1 MAEVYLG
8 FDETLQRRV
17 AIKFV
22 SRELATDATLSQRLL
37 KEARAVADIEHPGVC
52 HVFDAGSDEA
62 DRPYIVMEYVEGET
76 LAERLSG
83 GPLPPKTALGLC
95 AEIAESLAA
104 AHDRGIIHRD
114 LKPLNVIVTPSGR
127 AKVLDFGLAQF
138 LPTSRFMG
146 ADVPTRTNLS
156 ARYAFAGTAAYM
168 SPEQI
173 QGKPLDGRSDLFA
186 LGAVLYE
193 CLTGRPTFS
202 GGTVPEILGQ
212 VLHVTPAAP
221 SSITPGVDWRHD
233 ELCGRLLAK
242 APSERF
248 ASAHEAAAALRSAH
262 ASEAGAPQLEP
273 ESKVDAGTSRPAWWR
288 TRGAGIAALL
298 GLAALTWGVWELW
311 LRPSLPA
318 PPADAQVWFQKGTDA
333 LREGA
338 YYSAAK
344 AFDEGI
350 RLFPLSP
357 TAYARLAEARAE
369 LDDQAGTHRALL
381 QLSQQFPNES
391 VLSTNDRLRIEAMR
405 WLAQRNL
412 DKGVDAYRRLVERNP
427 KDADAWVDLGRA
439 QEAAVQLEEAKGS
452 FQRAIAIDPQ
462 FPAAYVHLGI
472 VESFEGHSEHALT
485 AFGEA
490 ERLYR
495 TASNTEGQTEVLIRK
510 GALFD
515 AQGDYDKARP
525 VLESAIRSAQA
536 IQSHQHIVR
545 AQMVLSSVTASEG
558 GFAESERL
566 STAATDMAL
575 DSDLDVVA
583 ADGLVD
589 LAATLQFADRAPDAA
604 RVLEKASRLA
614 AKRGALRTL
623 ARIQTQTASLRLQQL
638 DAVGSLQ
645 AVEPALTFFR
655 ERHYLKLE
663 LPALN
668 IAARAHGRLDHANKA
683 YELASKV
690 LKIAE
695 TLRNDAQI
703 ADASNTLAGQ
713 AAAVGSLPEALALR
727 TRAEAIHR
735 RQRDLANLPYDL
747 TNRAELLIQL
757 GKLDEAS
764 AALGEVEDGIEK
776 KIEGYAGR
784 RTRVAVLRALAAI
797 VAGNLAEAARLTQ
810 PIAADRTKTDSSSV
824 LGRSMFE
831 YAASKRGDSTPLG
844 SLPEGVTLPPATGRE
859 RQYWIALTY
868 QARGDIQ
875 RSLDAASEGLRSLTN
890 LANDELR
897 WRLAAVGSIAA
908 RVAANVEAER
918 VMHAAA
924 AESLSRIKTHWG
936 EFATRYNSRPDL
948 AELRKKA
955 QLQE

>member
-1 MAEVYLG
+1 MGEVYLG

-17 AIKFV
+17 AVKVV
-22 SRELATDATLSQRLL
+22 SRELANDSRINQRLL

-52 HVFDAGSDEA
+52 HVFDAGSD
-62 DRPYIVMEYVEGET
+62 DGGRLYIVMEYVEGQT
-76 LAERLSG
+76 LAERLTS
-83 GPLPPKTALGLC
+83 GPLPLKTALGLC
-95 AEIAESLAA
+95 AEIADSLAA

-114 LKPLNVIVTPSGR
+114 LKPLNIIVTSSGR

-138 LPTSRFMG
+138 LPSSRFMG
-146 ADVPTRTNLS
+146 PDVLTRTDLS
-156 ARYAFAGTAAYM
+156 AEYAFAGTAAYM

-193 CLTGRPTFS
+193 CLTGQPAFS
-202 GGTVPEILGQ
+202 GDSVPAIFGQ
-212 VLHVTPAAP
+212 VLHVTPRLP
-221 SSITPGVDWRHD
+221 SSFTPGLDRQYD
-233 ELCGRLLAK
+233 ELCTRLLAK

-248 ASAHEAAAALRSAH
+248 NSAQEAGAVMRSLQ
-262 ASEAGAPQLEP
+262 ASEAEAPRVQPEP
-273 ESKVDAGTSRPAWWR
+273 KASGSRSRWS
-288 TRGAGIAALL
+288 TRLVAMTAVLV
-298 GLAALTWGVWELW
+298 LAALTWGVWEVW
-311 LRPSLPA
+311 LRRPIPQ
-318 PPADAQVWFQKGTDA
+318 PPADAQIWFQKGTEA

-344 AFDEGI
+344 ALDEGI
-350 RLFPLSP
+350 RLFPSSP

-369 LDDQAGTHRALL
+369 LDDQAGTQQALL
-381 QLSQQFPNES
+381 QLSQEFPNES
-391 VLSTNDRLRIEAMR
+391 VLSTDDRLRIEAMR
-405 WLAQRNL
+405 LLAQRNL

-427 KDADAWVDLGRA
+427 KDAGAWVDLGRA
-439 QEAAVQLEEAKGS
+439 QEAAVQLEEAKTS
-452 FQRAIAIDPQ
+452 FQHAISIDPQ
-462 FPAAYVHLGI
+462 FAAAHVHLGI
-472 VESFEGHSEHALT
+472 VESFEGHSEQALT

-623 ARIQTQTASLRLQQL
+623 ARIQTQTASLRLQQQ
-638 DAVGSLQ
+638 DAVGSLK

-668 IAARAHGRLDHANKA
+668 IAARAHGRLDHVNKA
-683 YELASKV
+683 YELATKV
-690 LKIAE
+690 LTIAE

-868 QARGDIQ
+868 QTRGDIQ

-890 LANDELR
+890 LAHDELR
-897 WRLAAVGSIAA
+897 WRLAAVGTIAA
-908 RVAANVEAER
+908 RAAADVEAER

-924 AESLSRIKTHWG
+924 AESLSQIKTHWG
-936 EFATRYNSRPDL
+936 EFATRYTSRPDL